1 MPEPTSQAAPAAADP
16 ISIIQAQLDRESGIQ
31 AAPEQK
37 QEQQQQEV
45 TPDESQPGTEEP
57 EAQPNQQV
65 EGEDAP
71 SDAKV
76 AEIPLDQLEA
86 IQLEVE
92 VSGESGKV
100 TEKPTIKELKLG
112 YMRQKDY
119 QTKTAEVARQRN
131 EVGEKIRQ
139 GIESERAAYQQNLQ
153 QLQAVLVETVAPELK
168 SVDWNHLATNDPLEY
183 IRLRNRAEQISN
195 VLTGIQSKQAE
206 INAKQTAEQRQAI
219 EKAARESREQLERD
233 IPNWNDALYQTLMKT
248 GSEYGYKPD
257 EVGSWVDPR
266 AFKVLHDAYQFRQ
279 LKANKPLTENKVVHV
294 PKVVKPGAT
303 STVSVQQ
310 RNAEAAMGKL
320 QKSGRIEDAAA
331 LIRARMR

>member
-1 MPEPTSQAAPAAADP
+1 MPEQASQAAPAAADP
-16 ISIIQAQLDRESGIQ
+16 ISIIQGQLDREMGVQ
-31 AAPEQK
+31 AAPA
-37 QEQQQQEV
+37 QQEPEV
-45 TPDESQPGTEEP
+45 TEAPQPETEVE

-65 EGEDAP
+65 EGEEAP

-112 YMRQKDY
+112 YMRQRDY
-119 QTKTAEVARQRN
+119 QKKTEEVSRQRN

-139 GIESERAAYQQNLQ
+139 GIESERASYQQTLQ
-153 QLQAVLVETVAPELK
+153 QLQTAVIESVAPELK
-168 SVDWNHLATNDPLEY
+168 DVNWNHLAANDPFEY
-183 IRLRNRAEQISN
+183 VKLRNRAEQITN
-195 VLTGIQSKQAE
+195 LLTGIQSKQKE
-206 INAKQTAEQRQAI
+206 VTEKQTAEQRQAMT
-219 EKAARESREQLERD
+219 KAAQQSREQLERD
-233 IPNWNDALYQTLMKT
+233 IPSWDDGLYQKLMKT
-248 GSEYGYKPD
+248 GTDYGYKPD

-279 LKANKPLTENKVVHV
+279 LKAEKPLVGNKVVNV
-294 PKVVKPGAT
+294 PKVLKPGAT
-303 STVSVQQ
+303 TTASASQ
-310 RNAEAAMGKL
+310 RNTEAAMGKL